1 MVAKE
6 VLADNRFGQMY
17 EDPDFVIDKKSEA
30 YNAIK
35 TTRATESDD
44 EDPQPRKTLNKVF
57 SGTTEDVNA
66 EPVSFE
72 KKLKGKKGNDK
83 IIKNYS
89 EINKKMREKGN

>member
-1 MVAKE
+1 
-6 VLADNRFGQMY
+6 MY

-35 TTRATESDD
+35 TTRANESDE
-44 EDPQPRKTLNKVF
+44 EDAEPKRKTLNKVF

-72 KKLKGKKGNDK
+72 DKKKNKKGNDK

-89 EINKKMREKGN
+89 EINKRMREKGN

>member
-1 MVAKE
+1 M
-6 VLADNRFGQMY
+6 
-17 EDPDFVIDKKSEA
+17 
-30 YNAIK
+30 
-35 TTRATESDD
+35 
-44 EDPQPRKTLNKVF
+44 F
-57 SGTTEDVNA
+57 SGTSEDVNA

>member
-44 EDPQPRKTLNKVF
+44 EDP
-57 SGTTEDVNA
+57 
-66 EPVSFE
+66 
-72 KKLKGKKGNDK
+72 
-83 IIKNYS
+83 
-89 EINKKMREKGN
+89 